1 MSGSFYIDL
10 LSFVLII
17 SYLIGTLLYGFL
29 FFKRFH
35 RNNEGLLKYCGFFL
49 KATIFLHVLYF
60 VLRILYYG
68 HAPITN
74 IFELMT
80 LLAFGVTLTYIYIEY
95 RTGVHETGFFIIS
108 IAFALQVIS
117 GFYIKEPAAI
127 NPILRSPLLGI
138 HVSSAIIG
146 YSAIIISGI
155 YGFLYLTLY
164 RNIKLNRVG
173 NFYKKL
179 PSLQLLEKLTENS
192 IIFGFFF
199 LTITVI
205 IGAIWLPIAIK
216 DFSYTDP
223 KLVST
228 FIIWLLYLSG
238 FILIKVRSQRKL
250 IMKLALFGF
259 VLTFIS
265 VLIVNVFV
273 TSFHKF
279 Y

>member
-1 MSGSFYIDL
+1 VSISFYIDL
-10 LSFVLII
+10 LNLVLTA
-17 SYLIGTLLYGFL
+17 SYLAGSVLYGFL

-35 RNNEGLLKYCGFFL
+35 RNNESLIRYCGYFL
-49 KATIFLHVLYF
+49 KTTIALHVVYF
-60 VLRILYYG
+60 VLRIQYYG

-80 LLAFGVTLTYIYIEY
+80 LLAFGVTLTYIYIEL

-108 IAFALQVIS
+108 VAFVLQVIS
-117 GFYIKEPAAI
+117 GLYIKEPAAI
-127 NPILRSPLLGI
+127 NPMLRSWLLGV

-155 YGFLYLTLY
+155 YGFLYLMLY

-179 PSLQLLEKLTENS
+179 PSLQLLEKLTESS

-199 LTITVI
+199 LTVTVI
-205 IGAIWLPIAIK
+205 IGAIWLPMAIK
-216 DFSYTDP
+216 DFSYADP

-228 FIIWLLYLSG
+228 FIIWLLYLFG

-250 IMKLALFGF
+250 IMRLALVGF